1 MSIDPE
7 KRGKK
12 NALAPESPFLG
23 LSRWIFIPKW
33 KITVIATL
41 QLELKILSSSFEN
54 VASVSSVQPVLSFE
68 FNEDT
73 NELIAG
79 GVGNIRVWGF
89 EKPSNSL
96 FPQGFTGP
104 RLFISDLKANEWVT
118 NVTIDKVFHRIF
130 ATVDNALFVYDYKT
144 GRRLEVINGAHKST
158 ISTMVFYQPLQYS
171 ITACTDGFIKVWTQ
185 QYRVLFELKDEAS
198 SPITGLLIPNAK
210 ESGSPSPFL
219 ISSAQDGVIR
229 LWSLDSGSSIYMI
242 STDNDCLGIRWM
254 RQDTFLSYSQEGMS
268 IWNLNR
274 FFSTFSRTGSQVTH
288 LKRIEGC
295 KTEAARILVATEDRS
310 MRILSPVR
318 GATLFT
324 AFPNMI
330 EHQIKDIEH
339 DIPSATMWML
349 SANGEVSV
357 YTTETNPAKIVDI
370 WEVEGV

>member
-1 MSIDPE
+1 MAEEVTLSPSNNRLATAATEDFSDDEKYNEGGRASLPAIVPWRHMKNIVYSCSGIAVGTKRDLDSVDLGVYRKQNAALNAFPTTIPYGFQNTRSITHPRPSLKSVLYTAVTKLDSFLSCDAHSVVIQKGNSRPIAMSIDPE

-158 ISTMVFYQPLQYS
+158 ISTMVFYQPLQYN
-171 ITACTDGFIKVWTQ
+171 ITACTDGFICDSQSMDTTIP
-185 QYRVLFELKDEAS
+185 RV
-198 SPITGLLIPNAK
+198 I
-210 ESGSPSPFL
+210 
-219 ISSAQDGVIR
+219 
-229 LWSLDSGSSIYMI
+229 
-242 STDNDCLGIRWM
+242 
-254 RQDTFLSYSQEGMS
+254 
-268 IWNLNR
+268 
-274 FFSTFSRTGSQVTH
+274 
-288 LKRIEGC
+288 
-295 KTEAARILVATEDRS
+295 
-310 MRILSPVR
+310 
-318 GATLFT
+318 
-324 AFPNMI
+324 
-330 EHQIKDIEH
+330 
-339 DIPSATMWML
+339 
-349 SANGEVSV
+349 
-357 YTTETNPAKIVDI
+357 
-370 WEVEGV
+370 